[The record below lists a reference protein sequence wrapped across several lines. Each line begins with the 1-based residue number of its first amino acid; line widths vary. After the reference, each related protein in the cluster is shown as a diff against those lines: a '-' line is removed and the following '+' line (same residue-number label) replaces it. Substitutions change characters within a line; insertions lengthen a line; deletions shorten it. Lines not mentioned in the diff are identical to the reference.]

1 MSDDLNHQDFQLGQN
16 NLQPLPTTLASA
28 ASIVPTTL
36 ITYLTG
42 TTALTNIT
50 PPLSGAHMLILVF
63 TNAAPGGL
71 TSGGGGTGAS
81 ILKSFTAVQNVP
93 VLCFYDPAKN
103 QYIAK

>member
-1 MSDDLNHQDFQLGQN
+1 MSDLLNANWKFGQN
-16 NLQPLPTTLASA
+16 NLQPMPTTLAAA

-42 TTALTNIT
+42 TTAVTNIT
-50 PPLSGAHMLILVF
+50 PPVTGAHVLVLVF

-71 TSGGGGTGAS
+71 TSGGGGTGAAV
-81 ILKSFTAVQNVP
+81 LKTFAAVQNVP
-93 VLCFYDPAKN
+93 VLCFYDPAAN

>member
-1 MSDDLNHQDFQLGQN
+1 MSQDLNHQDFQLGQSN
-16 NLQPLPTTLASA
+16 QQPMPVTIAAA
-28 ASIVPTTL
+28 ASIVPTTFVTL
-36 ITYLTG
+36 LTG
-42 TTALTNIT
+42 TTAVTNIA
-50 PPLSGAHMLILVF
+50 PPISGVHMLILIF

-93 VLCFYDPAKN
+93 VLVIYNPLTN